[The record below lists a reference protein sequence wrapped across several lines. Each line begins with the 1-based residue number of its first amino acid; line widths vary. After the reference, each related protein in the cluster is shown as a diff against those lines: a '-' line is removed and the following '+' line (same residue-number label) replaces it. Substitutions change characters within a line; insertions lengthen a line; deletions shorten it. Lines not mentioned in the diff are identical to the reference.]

1 MKSGPRLP
9 QLEKALAQ
17 KRIPNT
23 AKKKKKLKRDVRH
36 SVSWLKHP
44 VPQPDDT
51 LESLAIPCLWT
62 RALLLILLGFGDVF
76 QRCRRVFPSPGC
88 EPGICVLRAGAEGI
102 VVGPCACS
110 SAVTHLAI
118 LLLHVPDGPYV
129 LERCL
134 VTDPAPLHLTLGS
147 LGVPLAPVS
156 IARQAEP
163 EMQPWAAA
171 PAATRACPSSRACD
185 SLPHTPGKLYGDVP
199 FIEERHRHRYEV
211 NPSLINQLEQNDLSF
226 VGQDV
231 DGERMEII
239 ELASTSEV
247 PSGEEY

>member
-1 MKSGPRLP
+1 MSFLYPS
-9 QLEKALAQ
+9 Q
-17 KRIPNT
+17 
-23 AKKKKKLKRDVRH
+23 KLKRDVRH

-44 VPQPDDT
+44 VPRPDDT

-76 QRCRRVFPSPGC
+76 QRCRQVFPSPGC
-88 EPGICVLRAGAEGI
+88 EPGVCVLRAGAEGI

-118 LLLHVPDGPYV
+118 LLLYVLHGPCV

-156 IARQAEP
+156 IARRAVP
-163 EMQPWAAA
+163 EMLPWAAA
-171 PAATRACPSSRACD
+171 PAATRACLSSCACD
-185 SLPHTPGKLYGDVP
+185 SLPHTPG
-199 FIEERHRHRYEV
+199 
-211 NPSLINQLEQNDLSF
+211 
-226 VGQDV
+226 
-231 DGERMEII
+231 
-239 ELASTSEV
+239 
-247 PSGEEY
+247 